1 MKNGIKS
8 RMLSLL
14 FFTAL
19 LVQAQAPKWD
29 NPEWENPEIFQIN
42 REEPTASLYR
52 YENAKMAL
60 ENESWENSSFYQ
72 SLNGEWD
79 FKYVA
84 SVAER
89 PTTFFKRCLSPF
101 WRRKRSHVCV
111 C

>member
-84 SVAER
+84 SVPER
-89 PTTFFKRCLSPF
+89 PTTFFNTDFDTSGWDKIAVNS
-101 WRRKRSHVCV
+101 
-111 C
+111 